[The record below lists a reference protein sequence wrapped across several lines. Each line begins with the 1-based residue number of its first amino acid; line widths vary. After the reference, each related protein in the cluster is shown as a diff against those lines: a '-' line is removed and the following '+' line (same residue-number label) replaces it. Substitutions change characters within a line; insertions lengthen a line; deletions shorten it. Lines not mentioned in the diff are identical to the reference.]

1 MNYILFDNDTWNN
14 LLPLTYT
21 RPVAKIRIGILTIS
35 EKWEKLLNNKV
46 SYFTKDYL
54 SKKFPIEISNDNILI
69 NSSIVPD
76 DNIINEINSLKVNES
91 LIYDNSLLAIRLGKD
106 ISNFDYK
113 KIDSYNSK
121 IYTKEVFKIDF
132 LWDIFQFNGKAIA
145 LDFNI
150 ITRDRQSQEISKTN
164 NILGKENIFIEEGAK
179 VEFATI
185 NATDAYV
192 YIGKDA
198 EIMEGCVVRGSLA
211 LCEHSVLKMAA
222 KIYGPTTIGPYSKA
236 GGEVNNT
243 VITGYSSKA
252 HDGFLGNSVIG
263 EWCNLGADTN
273 NSNLKNNYAEV
284 KLWSYKENSFVS
296 TGLQFCGLI
305 MGDHSKCGINTMFN
319 TGTVIGVN
327 SNIFGEGFP
336 RNFIPSF
343 AWGGAY
349 GFVKFKLKNAFDVAQ
364 LVMSRRN
371 KNFDITEQEILEKV
385 YELTAEYRSFGE

>member
-273 NSNLKNNYAEV
+273 NSNYAEV